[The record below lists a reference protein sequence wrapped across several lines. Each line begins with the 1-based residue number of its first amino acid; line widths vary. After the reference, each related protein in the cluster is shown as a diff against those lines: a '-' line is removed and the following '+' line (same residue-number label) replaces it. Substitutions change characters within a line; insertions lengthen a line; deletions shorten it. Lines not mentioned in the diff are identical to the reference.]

1 MESSAGWSV
10 GSPVDPALWRCQ
22 AGWTAGL
29 TAAGSEDWPRGWFC
43 GRIARRA
50 AGRGGR
56 RLLGQGGSGKAM
68 VKRTAN
74 RTDNCGGAAIRSRPA
89 KRDGKF
95 MVCLLPTKVMGIK
108 LPSMSSRTRDAIDTY
123 DVSCLETA
131 EGEKKFHF
139 VCVDRAFAKPGGKP
153 GMYGCDVG
161 FAGSRC
167 SGRE

>member
-1 MESSAGWSV
+1 MDGGLDGGWIGGLAEGWFSAGLLGGPPGAV
-10 GSPVDPALWRCQ
+10 GGVSWAKADPAK
-22 AGWTAGL
+22 
-29 TAAGSEDWPRGWFC
+29 E
-43 GRIARRA
+43 
-50 AGRGGR
+50 
-56 RLLGQGGSGKAM
+56 M

-74 RTDNCGGAAIRSRPA
+74 RTDNCGGAAIRSRPV

-95 MVCLLPTKVMGIK
+95 MVCLLPTKVMGTK
-108 LPSMSSRTRDAIDTY
+108 PSSIGSFSRDASGTY

-131 EGEKKFHF
+131 EGEKKFHL